1 MGKARIVSGGTGGL
15 YQIRIERDI
24 ARVQRRIDALTLAR
38 ARLAAQIAEALS
50 VRAAAADALLLATGA
65 ATAAWGVVAV
75 AGPDDYQQAL
85 RAAGEAEAATQKA
98 VGVLALADSRI
109 GLLRLDDQAA
119 EADIRRLQAIPE
131 YITGPAWCADL
142 TETLAPDTPVGLMIP
157 GDERAPGVS
166 PVIRPGYGGAAAY
179 SVERDGVLQPIASST
194 PWQAAQ
200 HLLRM
205 PYRQRWKPRVRT
217 AVITSIDG
225 DRCAVLLDD
234 QRSTYQRLPTVP
246 HTGDTPDGEAGPPV
260 TLADVPIQYMSCNG
274 AAFVVGDRVMVAFA
288 TQDWSSAKVVGFY
301 SNPRPCSVS
310 AIEIRM
316 RYATVRCTSTIDSYS
331 ALTGGTGTMTGAGQF
346 TVQAGSSE
354 AALIE
359 YQASGSSSIEI
370 DSGRK
375 GGTRSVSYEL
385 TVWATIKG
393 VRRQIY
399 REEVNREFTYSTATG
414 TLSYAVATLS
424 ADFVSP
430 TYICESGANEFWSEH
445 IEKTVTT
452 TLTAVVADDPASLSK
467 SDEANISIGCTL
479 RHSSGITYGGGTITR
494 SASSVVGA
502 DGSYYIPA
510 ASEVVLGTTNPSG
523 DGFSPIILPPEL
535 LTIPLPLPL
544 SAPVEGAC
552 GTPRA
557 TVTAQ
562 IINAAGP
569 AGTKAYRRRAG
580 SVSGDTYTLQETA
593 FFGGGVTAI
602 DGYVNLYHFPASLG
616 ADEWIEEE
624 YLIDPNDVVSYP

>member
-1 MGKARIVSGGTGGL
+1 MGRARITGGGTDGL
-15 YQIRIERDI
+15 YTIRIERDL
-24 ARVQRRIDALTLAR
+24 ARAKRTIDALTIEQGR
-38 ARLAAQIAEALS
+38 IAAKITAALE
-50 VRAAAADALLLATGA
+50 VRAGAADALLLATGA
-65 ATAAWGVVAV
+65 ATAAWGDAAA

-85 RAAGEAEAATQKA
+85 RRASEAELAAQKAAG
-98 VGVLALADSRI
+98 VLQIADLDVSR
-109 GLLRLDDQAA
+109 LRLRDQQIR
-119 EADIRRLQAIPE
+119 ADIIKLQAVPE
-131 YITGPAWCADL
+131 YVDTAAWCADL
-142 TETLAPDTPVGLMIP
+142 TEDLPPDTLVGLLIP
-157 GDERAPGVS
+157 GDERYTEPPIV
-166 PVIRPGYGGAAAY
+166 RPAFADRAAY
-179 SVERDGVLQPIASST
+179 VAARDGILAPVVPGAPASYARNTVLLPG
-194 PWQAAQ
+194 
-200 HLLRM
+200 
-205 PYRQRWKPRVRT
+205 RQRWLPRHRIGTIV
-217 AVITSIDG
+217 AVSG
-225 DRCAVLLDD
+225 DSCVVTLAD
-234 QRSTYQRLPTVP
+234 QRSSRQQLPTVP
-246 HTGDTPDGEAGPPV
+246 LEGGPLEGDPV
-260 TLADVPIQYMSCNG
+260 TLHDVPIQYMSCNG
-274 AAFVVGDRVMVAFA
+274 AAFVIGDRVMVAFA
-288 TQDWSSAKVVGFY
+288 TQDWNYPKVIGFY
-301 SNPRPCSVS
+301 SNPRPCNVS
-310 AIEIRM
+310 AIAVRT
-316 RYATVRCTSTIDSYS
+316 RYAIVRCTATTDSYS
-331 ALTGGTGTMTGAGQF
+331 ALTGGTGTMSGAGQF
-346 TVQAGSSE
+346 TAQAEGGE

-359 YQASGSSSIEI
+359 YQASGTASIEI

-510 ASEVVLGTTNPSG
+510 ASEVVLGTTNPSS
-523 DGFSPIILPPEL
+523 DGFSPIILPPNL

-593 FFGGGVTAI
+593 YFGGGVTNA
-602 DGYVNLYHFPASLG
+602 DGYIDLSHLPTSLS
-616 ADEWIEEE
+616 ADEWLESG
-624 YLIDPNDVVSYP
+624 YLSDPDDVVSYP